1 MSWTS
6 RPSSGAGSPRPGVSR
21 NRPLLEHADPGVTRA
36 AESGAVYIAPDP
48 EPEGAKVWFFTRLGG
63 VSEEP
68 YDTLNV
74 SKKVG
79 DRAVAVEENLSIIRR
94 AMGGRSSAWVRQ
106 VAGDGVVR
114 VSEAGLAGEADAL
127 VTSERDL
134 SLVVAVADCV
144 PVALVGERG
153 VAMVH
158 SGWRGTLAGIAGKA
172 VRSMGEKGVRA
183 YVGPGIRRC
192 CYEVSEELAAEFAAR
207 YGRWVVSGRHLSL
220 PDAIRTD
227 LEKSGVVEILDLGL
241 CSGCRPDLFYSH
253 RKQGPLTGRNLA
265 AVAKVAR

>member
-1 MSWTS
+1 
-6 RPSSGAGSPRPGVSR
+6 VSR
-21 NRPLLEHADPGVTRA
+21 DPFVLERAGPGVTRA
-36 AESGAVYIAPDP
+36 TEGGAVYIVPDP
-48 EPEGAKVWFFTRLGG
+48 EPEGARIWFFTRLGG
-63 VSEEP
+63 VSREP
-68 YDTLNV
+68 YDSLNV
-74 SKKVG
+74 SKVG
-79 DRAVAVEENLSIIRR
+79 DDPATVEENISIIRR
-94 AMGGRSSAWVRQ
+94 AMGGRPTAWVRQ

-227 LEKSGVVEILDLGL
+227 LEKSGVVDILDLGL

-265 AVAKVAR
+265 AVAKVSP

>member
-1 MSWTS
+1 
-6 RPSSGAGSPRPGVSR
+6 VSR
-21 NRPLLEHADPGVTRA
+21 DPFVLERAGPGATRA
-36 AESGAVYIAPDP
+36 ADGGAVYVVPDP
-48 EPEGAKVWFFTRLGG
+48 EPEGARIWFFTRLGG
-63 VSEEP
+63 VSREP
-68 YDTLNV
+68 YDSLNV

-79 DRAVAVEENLSIIRR
+79 DDPAAVGENISIIKQ
-94 AMGGRSSAWVRQ
+94 AMGGRPSAWVRQ
-106 VAGDGVVR
+106 VAGDGVVG
-114 VSEAGLAGEADAL
+114 VSEAGFAGEADAL

-134 SLVVAVADCV
+134 CLVVAVADCV

-183 YVGPGIRRC
+183 YVGPGIRGC
-192 CYEVSEELAAEFAAR
+192 CYEVSEELAAQFAAQ
-207 YGRWVVSGRHLSL
+207 YGPGVVSGRHLSL
-220 PDAIRTD
+220 PDAIRRD
-227 LEKSGVVEILDLGL
+227 LERSGVEEIHDLGL

-265 AVAKVAR
+265 AVAKVSP